1 MKDRVINESHL
12 VHELTEGSILAFN
25 ALYHEY
31 SGYLYRFA
39 LGYLKSTE
47 EAEELVQEVFTV
59 IWEKRASLKK
69 ELSFKAFLFTIAFN
83 IIRKHFRTKGYLAEY
98 FNSVAEGNFPS
109 SGSNSTEPGTSG
121 EVSYDT
127 LYQYIIK
134 LIDQLSQRRKEI
146 IIKSRLEGR
155 SIREIAEEMN
165 ISHKTVE
172 NQLTMALKFIRTK
185 LNNESLALILWYSL
199 FIS

>member
-12 VHELTEGSILAFN
+12 VHELSEGNILAFN
-25 ALYHEY
+25 TLYHEY

-47 EAEELVQEVFTV
+47 EAEELVQEVFTI

-83 IIRKHFRTKGYLAEY
+83 IIRKHFRTKGYLTEY
-98 FNSVAEGNFPS
+98 FNSLEEGS
-109 SGSNSTEPGTSG
+109 LVEPATSG
-121 EVSYDT
+121 EASYDS
-127 LYQYIIK
+127 LHHYIVK
-134 LIDQLSQRRKEI
+134 LIDQLPQRRKEI

-155 SIREIAEEMN
+155 SIKEIAEEMN